1 MSPKNESDIFDTDEA
16 ILTESFNI
24 GSENYSIY
32 LLHQFFLFFG
42 DKLLSLVTASD
53 HMVDL

>member
-1 MSPKNESDIFDTDEA
+1 MSPKNELDIFDTDES

-24 GSENYSIY
+24 GSGNYSIY